1 MTQTEKSWIVPV
13 LRQTLYAKICHTCA
27 WYCEHDGITRNAV
40 RMMDLSDAAP
50 EFKQAEGPSA
60 IWCSREDL
68 IRLLTERHGQ
78 EDMLALLLEM
88 ETT

>member
-1 MTQTEKSWIVPV
+1 MNVADRSWIVDV
-13 LRQTLYAKICHTCA
+13 LKRTLYARVCNNCA
-27 WYCEHDGITRNAV
+27 WYCEHDGLTTNAIES
-40 RMMDLSDAAP
+40 MGLDYTAP
-50 EFKQAEGPSA
+50 EFKNAEGPDVF
-60 IWCSREDL
+60 WCSREDL